1 MKKILFILVVAL
13 FASCSVE
20 QHIHF
25 NVDGSGRLKM
35 KMNLNSMQVLLA
47 AEDEFADT
55 TNNTEGNAFN
65 EYMDSLLF
73 HFDEIKKQL
82 ETVPGISNA
91 KIIYEKDSNLIF
103 MSYDFVSA
111 SALSKSYI
119 DQSAMLD
126 EGNSNR
132 VNYFSKEK
140 KKFVYKAPKPEPEG
154 TSTIDITSDEEEM
167 SSTPPLS
174 EGMMEFVMRFSFDQK
189 IKSVSN
195 KDYIISE
202 DGKSVIFKGDF
213 IDLIDHPEKL
223 SIEVK
228 LK

>member
-1 MKKILFILVVAL
+1 MKKLLFILVVAL

-35 KMNLNSMQVLLA
+35 KMDLNSMQILLE

-55 TNNTEGNAFN
+55 TNKTEGNAFN

-91 KIIYEKDSNLIF
+91 KIIYEKDSNLIY
-103 MSYDFVSA
+103 MSYNFVSS

-126 EGNSNR
+126 EGNSTR

-140 KKFVYKAPKPEPEG
+140 KKFVYKAPNPEG

-174 EGMMEFVMRFSFDQK
+174 EGMMAFVMHFSFDQK

-195 KDYIISE
+195 KEYIISE
-202 DGKSVIFKGDF
+202 DGKSVIYKGDF
-213 IDLIDHPEKL
+213 MDLIDHPEKL